1 MVPGELL
8 ESDQLSDVCCFLLAS
23 LEMLGCLSQQET
35 GELRRAGSQWMETRV
50 GLLIR
55 PVIRNVN
62 NQNVTLVS
70 GFCDLGLLY
79 IAKNMHLFFTTQVS
93 VRPS

>member
-1 MVPGELL
+1 MVRLEMMVPGELL

-23 LEMLGCLSQQET
+23 LEMLGHLSQQEN

-50 GLLIR
+50 GLFIR

-62 NQNVTLVS
+62 NQIERNIR
-70 GFCDLGLLY
+70 FRLL
-79 IAKNMHLFFTTQVS
+79 
-93 VRPS
+93 

>member
-23 LEMLGCLSQQET
+23 LEMLGHLSQQET
-35 GELRRAGSQWMETRV
+35 GELRRPGSQWMETRV
-50 GLLIR
+50 GLLVR

-62 NQNVTLVS
+62 NQIERNIRLR
-70 GFCDLGLLY
+70 LL
-79 IAKNMHLFFTTQVS
+79 
-93 VRPS
+93 